1 MGKITFIYEHESSN
15 LVKEF
20 IVKNDATTDEVLEAF
35 AAFLVLCG
43 QSYDDETINYYA
55 TNFFEASRVHPSR

>member
-1 MGKITFIYEHESSN
+1 MGKFTFIYEDHNTN

-20 IVKNDATTDEVLEAF
+20 VVKDDATTEEVLEAF

-43 QSYDDETINYYA
+43 TAYNDESIN
-55 TNFFEASRVHPSR
+55 

>member
-1 MGKITFIYEHESSN
+1 MSKFTFIYESDATN

-20 IVKNDATTDEVLEAF
+20 IVKEDATTEEVLEAF

-43 QSYDDETINYYA
+43 RAYDDESFN
-55 TNFFEASRVHPSR
+55 

>member
-1 MGKITFIYEHESSN
+1 MGKFTFIYETDGSN

-20 IVKNDATTDEVLEAF
+20 VVKDDATTEEVLEAF

-43 QSYDDETINYYA
+43 QAYDDESFN
-55 TNFFEASRVHPSR
+55 